1 MLFTTATGLP
11 LRHASPPSPSTFA
24 FPMAEALDVREKVK
38 LLPHKPGVYQFF
50 DADGKILYVGKA
62 TSLRSRVGSY
72 FAKDHPDGKTRV
84 LVRKIADLRTILTET
99 PYDALLLENSLI
111 KEYQPRYNILLRDD
125 KSYPWIRIRNEH
137 YPRIEGMRNPVDDGS
152 EYIGPFASVRAMRT
166 ALKLVHQLYKLRT
179 CNYDLSPENVAKGK
193 YKRCLEWHMGN
204 CRGPCEGL
212 QSEADYDANV
222 ALARQVVKGRIGGVV
237 KLLKE
242 RMHEH
247 AERLE
252 FEEAEEARQQ
262 IALLEGYQ
270 ARSTVVSASVGDVD
284 VFALARNSTS
294 TYVNYMRVIDGAI
307 VHGITVEMKRRL
319 DEPDDEVLQYAIAE
333 LRQRFRSNA
342 PEAIVPM
349 EPGIAM
355 PDLSFTVPQR
365 GDKKHLLEMGE
376 RNAQYF
382 MLEKQKQE
390 SLVDPEAAADRIL
403 EQMKQDLRLSELP
416 RHIECFDNSNTQGTD
431 PVSACV
437 VFKNAKPSKKDY
449 RHFNIRTVEGPDDF
463 ASMEE
468 AVERRYARL
477 ITEGEPLPQLVVIDG
492 GKGQLH
498 AAINVFDRLGLRG
511 KVALLGIAKRLE
523 ELYFP
528 DDPAPLY
535 IDKRSTTL
543 RVIQQMRD
551 EAHRFGITHHRGK
564 RSKRIVKTGLEEIAG
579 IGPATAQK
587 LLTRFGSIKGIR
599 EAAREDV
606 VAEVGEK
613 KAEMVLKELVATS
626 APPPDPVG

>member
-1 MLFTTATGLP
+1 MP
-11 LRHASPPSPSTFA
+11 Q
-24 FPMAEALDVREKVK
+24 ALDVREKVK

-50 DADGKILYVGKA
+50 DAEGKILYVGKA

-72 FAKDHPDGKTRV
+72 FAKDHPDGKTRI

-166 ALKLVHQLYKLRT
+166 VLKLIHQLYKLRT

-212 QSEADYDANV
+212 QSEEDYDANV

-247 AERLE
+247 AEKLE

-284 VFALARNSTS
+284 VFALARNSAS

-349 EPGIAM
+349 EPGIEM
-355 PDLSFTVPQR
+355 PGLSFTVPQR

-390 SLVDPEAAADRIL
+390 SLVDPEAATDRIL

-437 VFKNAKPSKKDY
+437 VFKDAKPSKKDY

-477 ITEGEPLPQLVVIDG
+477 VTEGEPLPQLVVIDG

-498 AAINVFDRLGLRG
+498 AAMNVFDRLGLRG

-528 DDPAPLY
+528 DDPAPLH

-564 RSKRIVKTGLEEIAG
+564 RSKRIVRTGLEEIAG

-599 EAAREDV
+599 EATREQV

-613 KAEMVLKELVATS
+613 KAEVVLKGLENAQARSPEPS
-626 APPPDPVG
+626 A

>member
-1 MLFTTATGLP
+1 MP
-11 LRHASPPSPSTFA
+11 Q
-24 FPMAEALDVREKVK
+24 ALDVREKVK

-50 DADGKILYVGKA
+50 DAEGKILYVGKA

-72 FAKDHPDGKTRV
+72 FAKDHPDGKTRI
-84 LVRKIADLRTILTET
+84 LVRKIADLRTIVTDT

-166 ALKLVHQLYKLRT
+166 VLKLVHQLYKLRT

-212 QSEADYDANV
+212 QSEEDYNANV

-242 RMHEH
+242 QMQAH

-252 FEEAEEARQQ
+252 FEEAEEMRQQ
-262 IALLEGYQ
+262 LVLLEGYQ

-284 VFALARNSTS
+284 VFGLARNSTS

-349 EPGIAM
+349 EPGIDM
-355 PDLSFTVPQR
+355 PGLSFTVPQR

-382 MLEKQKQE
+382 MLEKQRQE
-390 SLVDPEAAADRIL
+390 SLVDPEASTNRIL

-437 VFKNAKPSKKDY
+437 VFKDAKPSKKDY

-477 ITEGEPLPQLVVIDG
+477 VTEGEPLPQLVVIDG

-498 AAINVFDRLGLRG
+498 AAMNVFDRLGLRG

-528 DDPAPLY
+528 DDPAPLH

-564 RSKRIVKTGLEEIAG
+564 RSKRIVRTGLEEIAG

-587 LLTRFGSIKGIR
+587 LLKRFGSIKGIR
-599 EAAREDV
+599 EATREEV

-613 KAEMVLKELVATS
+613 KAEVVLKGLENAQARS
-626 APPPDPVG
+626 PERGA